1 MSYIKTYFNT
11 IEKLLKT
18 LLETQ
23 EDKIQKLAEMLVDT
37 AIAGGKIFFF
47 GCSHAG
53 ILAQEAFYRTGGLVI
68 ANPILPKGLTLD
80 TVPVTDTSVLE
91 RKPEYAHEILD
102 STPIGKGDL
111 LVIHSVSGRN
121 GVPVEMAIEAKN
133 RGIVPV
139 CITSLEYSSSA
150 PSRHPSG
157 KRLFEVC
164 DLVIDNC
171 GTIGDA
177 AIEVEGFAEK
187 TAPTSTITGAA
198 IINSMCAQAV
208 ALFLERGVEPPVFMS
223 ANLDGGD
230 EYNAKMFEKYKD
242 KITYM

>member
-1 MSYIKTYFNT
+1 MTYTQKYFAH
-11 IEKLLKT
+11 IEELLRKV
-18 LLETQ
+18 LETQ
-23 EDKIQKLAEMLVDT
+23 EKNIRKLAEILVDT
-37 AIAGGKIFFF
+37 SVAGGKIFFF

-68 ANPILPKGLTLD
+68 ANPILPKGLTLE

-102 STPIGKGDL
+102 NTNICAGDL
-111 LVIHSVSGRN
+111 LVVHSVSGRN
-121 GVPVEMAIEAKN
+121 GVPVEIAIEAKK
-133 RGIVPV
+133 RGIQTA
-139 CITSLEYSSSA
+139 CITNITYSSSSS
-150 PSRHPSG
+150 SRHPSG

-164 DLVIDNC
+164 DLVLDNC
-171 GTIGDA
+171 GCIGDA
-177 AIEVEGFAEK
+177 AIEVDGFAEK

-198 IINSMCAQAV
+198 IINSICAEAV
-208 ALFLERGVEPPVFMS
+208 SIFVERGIEPPVFVS

-242 KITYM
+242 RITYN